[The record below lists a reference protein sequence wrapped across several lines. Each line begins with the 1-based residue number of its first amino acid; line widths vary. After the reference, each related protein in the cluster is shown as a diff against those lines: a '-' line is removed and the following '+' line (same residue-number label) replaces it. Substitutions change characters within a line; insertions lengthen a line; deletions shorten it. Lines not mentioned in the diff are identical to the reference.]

1 MQTLELDAAMLRK
14 RIKDELM
21 NCYFAYLTSLLFGS
35 TIGTLLTLPYTFR
48 SVSHKRDVVHPI

>member
-1 MQTLELDAAMLRK
+1 MQTLELDAMFRK

-21 NCYFAYLTSLLFGS
+21 NCYFAYLTSFLFGS

-48 SVSHKRDVVHPI
+48 GISHKRDVVHPI